1 MMWGNYGMGL
11 WGWGFGALI
20 LVGVVI
26 LIGVLVR
33 LFSTP
38 RAGAPVPGAVTGETG
53 ATPPKQILDE
63 RYAKGEMTTEEYQER
78 LTGLG
83 L

>member
-20 LVGVVI
+20 VVGVVI
-26 LIGVLVR
+26 LIGVLIR
-33 LFSTP
+33 LLSTP
-38 RAGAPVPGAVTGETG
+38 RSGAPVVGAVRGETG
-53 ATPPKQILDE
+53 APTPKQILDE
-63 RYAKGEMTTEEYQER
+63 RYARGELTTEEYQER